1 MGANST
7 QAIALASFLLG
18 FTLLSAGFASGAI
31 LYFVA
36 AVVFL
41 VASIVIFLKI
51 KPLEHAEN

>member
-7 QAIALASFLLG
+7 QAVGLTAFFIS
-18 FTLLSAGFASGAI
+18 FTLLAVGLATGAT
-31 LYFVA
+31 LYYVA

-41 VASIVIFLKI
+41 AASIAIFLKI